1 MKRFF
6 EISKLN
12 KDVPRKGSLLISE
25 PFLADNFFKR
35 SVVYLCE
42 HNEDGSFGFVLNN
55 MLTVNLGD
63 VMDGFTEECGFQI
76 GFGGPVNSSN
86 LYYLHALKSE
96 LPDSVMVTN
105 GVYTGGDFD
114 IIQKLINTNLIDE
127 KQIRFFLGYSGWGA
141 GQLESELED
150 NSWVVCNDYD
160 VDIISKSDKSLWKNV
175 LENMGGNF
183 KVISNFPEDPALN

>member
-76 GFGGPVNSSN
+76 GFGGPENSSN
-86 LYYLHALKSE
+86 LYNLHALKSE
-96 LPDSVMVTN
+96 LRDSVMVTN

>member
-1 MKRFF
+1 
-6 EISKLN
+6 
-12 KDVPRKGSLLISE
+12 
-25 PFLADNFFKR
+25 
-35 SVVYLCE
+35 
-42 HNEDGSFGFVLNN
+42 
-55 MLTVNLGD
+55 
-63 VMDGFTEECGFQI
+63 
-76 GFGGPVNSSN
+76 
-86 LYYLHALKSE
+86 
-96 LPDSVMVTN
+96 MVTN

-114 IIQKLINTNLIDE
+114 IIQKLINTNLIEE

-160 VDIISKSDKSLWKNV
+160 VDIISNSDKSLWKNV